1 MVLMQKRVRFQRKLN
16 SSSIVDLRVRDGKR
30 ESVFR
35 SYTFPYMEPAE
46 SDGAHSRIGHPDNF
60 RG

>member
-46 SDGAHSRIGHPDNF
+46 SDGAH
-60 RG
+60 